1 MHAWS
6 TLQNHNN
13 CSTSLELKQIKDI
26 CHFLDQ
32 EANQVEKRNK
42 VENVRNYMCS
52 QMLLDS
58 RHNQLMHNKF
68 ALAKHLDCLTSFA
81 LKNNKY
87 KVRS

>member
-1 MHAWS
+1 
-6 TLQNHNN
+6 
-13 CSTSLELKQIKDI
+13 
-26 CHFLDQ
+26 
-32 EANQVEKRNK
+32 
-42 VENVRNYMCS
+42 MCS